1 MCIFKGGVF
10 LGGGG
15 GEGGR
20 SYTLHSKVTVAV
32 NVGFARTDDGRNHR
46 QGATFAR
53 ADNNPRRVRSSH
65 SPVY

>member
-1 MCIFKGGVF
+1 MSILKGGFF

-15 GEGGR
+15 GEGGGG
-20 SYTLHSKVTVAV
+20 YTLHSKVTVAV

-53 ADNNPRRVRSSH
+53 ADL
-65 SPVY
+65 